1 MSDQTDYVDPA
12 STWPAGVPADAAL
25 RQLEGRIRALEEG
38 EDRPEATEAP
48 VARPSTFGA
57 TDQERAD
64 FEAWLAAGRPGPG
77 GDRGERDERVT
88 TSTTP
93 GLVGFPAGTP
103 AAEPATGAGPEAG
116 PVTSAGNPDYPDAS
130 REGDARP
137 GRKAGK

>member
-1 MSDQTDYVDPA
+1 MSEQTDYVDPA
-12 STWPAGVPADAAL
+12 STWPAGVPHDAAL

-64 FEAWLAAGRPGPG
+64 FEAWLAAGRPVAD
-77 GDRGERDERVT
+77 DRRERVT

-116 PVTSAGNPDYPDAS
+116 PMTSAGNPDYPDAS